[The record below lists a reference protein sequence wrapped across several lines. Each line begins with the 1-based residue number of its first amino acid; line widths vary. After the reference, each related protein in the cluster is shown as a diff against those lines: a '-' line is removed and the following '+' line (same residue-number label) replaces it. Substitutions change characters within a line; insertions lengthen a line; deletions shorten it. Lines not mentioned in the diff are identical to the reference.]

1 MQSIL
6 NKQDKQIR
14 FTIEDENVEKYLNF
28 LNLKKN
34 NEERYEFY
42 FYRKPVYTCIP
53 WGIIISVFKG
63 FLAKAAKICSE
74 KYLRG
79 EIGYLT
85 AQFCENGFDQKT
97 LQKMI
102 SNFEKKPRN
111 IINNTI
117 TTLKKAN
124 NTLI

>member
-97 LQKMI
+97 L
-102 SNFEKKPRN
+102 
-111 IINNTI
+111 
-117 TTLKKAN
+117 
-124 NTLI
+124 